1 MFRKFKIPVIAA
13 IVLVCIIAGAAAAIS
28 NGNTIY
34 KGVSIGGI
42 DTGGM
47 TVEQAVSDLQPEA
60 DKLSEARITLKYD
73 KESKS
78 CTIAD
83 LGGVPDIEASVKAAY
98 SVGRNGNIIQRI
110 YDVMM
115 LTRNKIDIPINY
127 KFDDKKTA
135 AFIHALAAQINRDPR
150 NAGIV
155 PSGGSVRITSEKPG
169 IKMDTS
175 KSINNILA
183 ALKSGKGEA
192 VLAVSTVAPKIRTA
206 DLKKINGKLASY
218 STVFKPWQKNRTY
231 NLMLACKAINGYIF
245 KPGEIFSYNK
255 VVGPR
260 EKKFGF
266 RDAPIFVNGEVEE
279 DTGGGICQVS
289 STLYNAALLAN
300 LKISRRA
307 PHSRPV
313 VYAPVGRDATVAFP
327 SIDFRILNNTK
338 APIYIAASIG
348 KRTVN
353 ITLYGMKTPGLD
365 IELVSAGHKITKPPV
380 KEITDGTLLPGKRVV
395 RESGRSGHRVTTYRI
410 IKQNGKVLKKELIS
424 TDTYRPEARVVAVA
438 RPVEIKDIEII
449 PQSVDN

>member
-1 MFRKFKIPVIAA
+1 MFRKFRIPIIAA

-34 KGVSIGGI
+34 RGILIGGI

-47 TVEQAVSDLQPEA
+47 TIEQAASSLQPEA
-60 DKLSEARITLKYD
+60 ERLSQVTITLRYG
-73 KESKS
+73 KETKV
-78 CTIAD
+78 CTIAE
-83 LGGVPDIEASVKAAY
+83 LGGTPDIDASVQAAFQ
-98 SVGRNGNIIQRI
+98 VGRNGNIIQRI

-115 LTRNKIDIPINY
+115 LTNNKTDIPINY
-127 KFDDKKTA
+127 KFDDKKTT
-135 AFIHALAAQINRDPR
+135 AFMHALAVQINRDPR
-150 NAGIV
+150 NAAIA
-155 PSGGSVRITSEKPG
+155 PSGGSIRIISEKPG

-175 KSINNILA
+175 KSINNLLA
-183 ALKSGKGEA
+183 ALKFGKGEA
-192 VLAVSTVAPKIRTA
+192 VLAVSTVAPKIRTS
-206 DLKKINGKLASY
+206 DLTRINGKIASY
-218 STVFKPWQKNRTY
+218 STIFKPWQKNRSY

-313 VYAPVGRDATVAFP
+313 VYAPVGRDATVAYP
-327 SIDFRILNNTK
+327 SIDFKILNNTK
-338 APIYIAASIG
+338 APIYISASIG

-353 ITLYGMKTPGLD
+353 VTLYGMKTPGLNV
-365 IELVSAGHKITKPPV
+365 ELVSTGHKITKAPV
-380 KEITDGTLLPGKRVV
+380 KEVIDGTLLPGKRVV
-395 RESGRSGHRVTTYRI
+395 KESGRSGHKVTTYRV
-410 IKQNGKVLKKELIS
+410 IKQNGKVVKKELIS

-438 RPVEIKDIEII
+438 RPVQIKDIEII